1 MTCAHAVCSG
11 QGKPPGTPNAILP
24 SRMPSPPCAVSCGSH
39 SFLQPPGPVPIS
51 QISRAPFSN
60 ASPTPLATQPEMA
73 KVKLRDTIL
82 AINGG
87 DNDEDDQDR
96 SLGGAH
102 SRAQR
107 HLRTRA
113 ATDPIGSRCHLP
125 SGSHT

>member
-39 SFLQPPGPVPIS
+39 SFLQPPGPMPIS

-73 KVKLRDTIL
+73 KVKLRARLETGEWGLSSWD
-82 AINGG
+82 
-87 DNDEDDQDR
+87 
-96 SLGGAH
+96 GGAFRRVLKPDLECH
-102 SRAQR
+102 VDPG
-107 HLRTRA
+107 HPA
-113 ATDPIGSRCHLP
+113 AA
-125 SGSHT
+125 